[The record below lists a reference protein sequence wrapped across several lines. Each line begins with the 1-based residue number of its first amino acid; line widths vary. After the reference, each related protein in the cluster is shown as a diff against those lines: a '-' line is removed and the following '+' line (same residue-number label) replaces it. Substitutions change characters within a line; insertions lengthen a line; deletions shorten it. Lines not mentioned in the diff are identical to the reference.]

1 MVVWLSVIM
10 ELFLSEAQ
18 HFYTQAAHDPVFF
31 VFPSTLVNVKCCS
44 KQTLHLGHL

>member
-18 HFYTQAAHDPVFF
+18 HFYKSKHKQLIIPYFLCFQAV
-31 VFPSTLVNVKCCS
+31 S
-44 KQTLHLGHL
+44 